1 MVAINVKS
9 SSGELEIVK
18 GLLREGINEE
28 KRKIDFAISVT
39 ANKIEK
45 YEAKYGMSTAFFI
58 EKFKKGEIKENDET
72 FEWWAETKLAGEL
85 AEKLKALKDIEI
97 CQQ

>member
-1 MVAINVKS
+1 MVSINVKS

-39 ANKIEK
+39 DDKIEK
-45 YEAKYGMSTAFFI
+45 YEAKYGMSTASFI